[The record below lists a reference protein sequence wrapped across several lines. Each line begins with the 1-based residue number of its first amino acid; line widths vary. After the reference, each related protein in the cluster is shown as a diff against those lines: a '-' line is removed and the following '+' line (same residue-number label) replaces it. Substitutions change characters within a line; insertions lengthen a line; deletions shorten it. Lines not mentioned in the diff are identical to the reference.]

1 MYNFKIWLKEMQ
13 KEIDRNGIVLESVCK
28 RANIKSQT
36 VRNWRSAVPNT
47 VEMMERF
54 EKAIRDEI
62 RNKK

>member
-1 MYNFKIWLKEMQ
+1 MQ